1 MTLTDSMRIS
11 ASGLNAE
18 RFRMDVISSNIANA
32 HTMKIGNQEPYRRRM
47 VALVGSEQGVR
58 IGGILEDR
66 RPFRV
71 EREPGNPLAD
81 ENGNVVYSNVEP
93 VEEMVNMIS
102 AGRAYEAN
110 IAAFNAAK
118 EMIKSALTIGRV

>member
-32 HTMKIGNQEPYRRRM
+32 HTMKIGSQEPYRRRM
-47 VALVGSEQGVR
+47 VSLVGSEQGVR
-58 IGGILEDR
+58 IGGILEDQ

-93 VEEMVNMIS
+93 IEEMVNMIS